1 MEKFD
6 WEPGWWEC
14 PLMKNTSEGW
24 DDRNDLPWMN
34 KALGGR
40 LSSVGIEEMTLAL
53 FFQVNKDGA
62 VARNS
67 CCTVPKDYSTVW

>member
-1 MEKFD
+1 
-6 WEPGWWEC
+6 
-14 PLMKNTSEGW
+14 
-24 DDRNDLPWMN
+24 MN

-67 CCTVPKDYSTVW
+67 CCTVPKDYSTV